1 LARADERRERLRF
14 DKGSNAVAV
23 GRQRS
28 QDGKGMLLANPHF
41 PWFGGLRF
49 YQMHLTIPGQL
60 DVMGSALP
68 GLPVI
73 NIGFNRH
80 LAWTHT
86 VDTSS
91 HFTLYRL
98 QLDPQNP
105 LH

>member
-1 LARADERRERLRF
+1 
-14 DKGSNAVAV
+14 
-23 GRQRS
+23 
-28 QDGKGMLLANPHF
+28 MLLANPHF